1 MRYITLFMFC
11 LLKDLSV
18 LGPYLNYTT
27 ITDHGVRCSEDLEQK
42 RIVWWLFRTSER
54 HRKSIGKLGHG
65 PSK

>member
-1 MRYITLFMFC
+1 MRYIALFMFC

-42 RIVWWLFRTSER
+42 RTVWWPVVR
-54 HRKSIGKLGHG
+54 RKGIGKA
-65 PSK
+65 SES